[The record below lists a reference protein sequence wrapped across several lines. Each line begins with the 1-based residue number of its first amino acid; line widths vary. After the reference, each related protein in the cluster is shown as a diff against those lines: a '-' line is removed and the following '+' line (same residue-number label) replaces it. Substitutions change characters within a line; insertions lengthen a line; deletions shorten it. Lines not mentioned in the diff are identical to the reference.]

1 MNTHLSEAIRKIDTA
16 KVLMYAYER
25 TFLNLDVAPHDREK
39 ADMAESTFYQIWDI
53 LREAS
58 GELELLDGD
67 RRVVDA
73 IYAVNDVRRR
83 ESTLKTED

>member
-1 MNTHLSEAIRKIDTA
+1 
-16 KVLMYAYER
+16 
-25 TFLNLDVAPHDREK
+25 
-39 ADMAESTFYQIWDI
+39 MAASTFYQIWDI
-53 LREAS
+53 LREVS

>member
-1 MNTHLSEAIRKIDTA
+1 
-16 KVLMYAYER
+16 
-25 TFLNLDVAPHDREK
+25 
-39 ADMAESTFYQIWDI
+39 MAASTFYQIWDI
-53 LREAS
+53 LREVS
-58 GELELLDGD
+58 EELEPLDGD

>member
-16 KVLMYAYER
+16 KALMYAYEK
-25 TFLNLDVAPHDREK
+25 TFLDLEVAPHDRER
-39 ADMAESTFYQIWDI
+39 ADMAASTFYQIWDI
-53 LREAS
+53 LREVS